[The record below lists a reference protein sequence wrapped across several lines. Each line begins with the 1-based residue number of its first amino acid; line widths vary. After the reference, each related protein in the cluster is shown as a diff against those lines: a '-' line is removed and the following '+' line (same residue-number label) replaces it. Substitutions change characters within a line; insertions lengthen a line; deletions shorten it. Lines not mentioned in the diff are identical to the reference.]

1 MKKLTIAIPT
11 YKRNKEL
18 IRCLDSISFEE
29 EESHLIEIVISDND
43 PQNTLIP
50 QFKEDFYDF
59 TFNRNNENLG
69 IMGNMNK
76 LLQLSK
82 GEFIFF
88 ITDDDYFLPGSIS
101 KIFRYIQNLNKDIN
115 AFKVGLITHLIKSKK
130 VWENNYKINETSSF
144 NTNQKHILESSHIFS
159 GCCIKKESIPLE
171 DFKLNYNKFYYTTS
185 LLFGYNF
192 FNLDYYDELL
202 IMHTWEN
209 KVHWDFANPESPELT
224 ENWND
229 MCDYLNNFKKN
240 SIFNE
245 LKKNAL
251 LDEKIEGSFFIKMI
265 NYFLNKL
272 NLHINKIN

>member
-1 MKKLTIAIPT
+1 
-11 YKRNKEL
+11 
-18 IRCLDSISFEE
+18 
-29 EESHLIEIVISDND
+29 
-43 PQNTLIP
+43 
-50 QFKEDFYDF
+50 
-59 TFNRNNENLG
+59 
-69 IMGNMNK
+69 
-76 LLQLSK
+76 
-82 GEFIFF
+82 
-88 ITDDDYFLPGSIS
+88 
-101 KIFRYIQNLNKDIN
+101 
-115 AFKVGLITHLIKSKK
+115 
-130 VWENNYKINETSSF
+130 
-144 NTNQKHILESSHIFS
+144 
-159 GCCIKKESIPLE
+159 
-171 DFKLNYNKFYYTTS
+171 
-185 LLFGYNF
+185 YNF